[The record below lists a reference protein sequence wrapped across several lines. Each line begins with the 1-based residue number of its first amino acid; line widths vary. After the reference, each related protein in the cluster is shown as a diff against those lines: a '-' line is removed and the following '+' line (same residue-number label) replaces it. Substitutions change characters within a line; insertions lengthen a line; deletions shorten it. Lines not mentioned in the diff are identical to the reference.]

1 VAHSFPVGILSFLA
15 ASAAVASGSDVTRRI
30 DHVQH
35 GLLPP
40 VLISG
45 QAPRMT
51 ELASRMKDLQVPG
64 ASVAVIHDG
73 KLEWARGFG
82 VTRSDGTPVTADTLF
97 QAASIS
103 KPVFTAAV
111 MSLVQSGKLDL
122 DTDVNQY
129 LRGWRLPQNEFTHAA
144 TVTLR
149 ELLTHS
155 AGVTVQGFGGY
166 EAGAPLPTLVQVLD
180 GVAPANNEPIRVAAV
195 PGKQRSYSGGGFIIA
210 EQVVSDVT
218 GVTLPKLV
226 HDLVLAPYGMKQSTF
241 EQPLP
246 PDLLARAAVPYRNDG
261 SPVPG
266 GPHVY
271 PELAA
276 AGLWTT
282 PSDLARYA
290 IGLQRALAGKSGGA
304 LSDKT
309 AHLMLTRQ
317 SGPQA
322 LGFMMGGAP
331 TRPTFSHSGANA
343 GYRCILI
350 AYEAGDGI
358 VVMTNG
364 DNGDALMNDLVRTVA
379 HEYGWPDYQPVVRT
393 LAAVDPRVF
402 DRYVGAYRLPS
413 GRVATFWR
421 DGNALNAR
429 IWGDP
434 PIRLF
439 PASDRDYFADT
450 SDLRWVFSTP
460 KDASADTVA
469 TLYQP
474 GLEQSA
480 KAIAE
485 SEGRMA
491 LDASIAVA
499 GRFAEQTPAGGS
511 EAALL
516 GVIRALAAGEPDYGN
531 MDPEFANLTRRV
543 LPGVQKLIAG
553 LGAVQSMAFEKV
565 EAAGNDVF
573 RVTFTAG
580 TREFSIL
587 LDPDGRIH
595 SVFF

>member
-1 VAHSFPVGILSFLA
+1 MALVGPSAVVAAPSI
-15 ASAAVASGSDVTRRI
+15 TQRI
-30 DHVQH
+30 EHIQQ

-45 QAPRMT
+45 QAPRT
-51 ELASRMKDLQVPG
+51 ADLASRMKDLRVPG
-64 ASVAVIHDG
+64 ASIAVIHEG

-82 VTRSDGTPVTADTLF
+82 VTRIGGPPVTADTLF

-122 DTDVNQY
+122 DADVNHY
-129 LRGWRLPQNEFTHAA
+129 LKSWKLPENEFTRDAR
-144 TVTLR
+144 VTLR
-149 ELLTHS
+149 TLLSHS
-155 AGVTVQGFGGY
+155 AGITVQGFGGY
-166 EAGAPLPTLVQVLD
+166 QAGTPVPTLVQVLD
-180 GVAPANNEPIRVAAV
+180 GGEPANSEPIRASAV

-210 EQVVSDVT
+210 EQVVNDVT
-218 GVTLPKLV
+218 GVALPKLM
-226 HDLVLAPYGMKQSTF
+226 HDLVLAPYGMKQSTY

-246 PDLLARAAVPYRNDG
+246 PDLLARAAIPYRSDG
-261 SPVPG
+261 TPVPG

-290 IGLQRALAGKSGGA
+290 IGLQQALAGKSGRV

-309 AHLMLTRQ
+309 AHLMLTPQ

-322 LGFMMGGAP
+322 LGFVIGGTP
-331 TRPTFSHSGANA
+331 MHPTFSHGGANA
-343 GYRCILI
+343 GYRCMLI
-350 AYEAGDGI
+350 AYEAGDGV
-358 VVMTNG
+358 VVMTSG

-379 HEYGWPDYQPVVRT
+379 HEYGWPDYEPVVRT
-393 LAAVDPRVF
+393 VAAVDPRAF

-413 GRVATFWR
+413 GRIATFWR
-421 DGNALNAR
+421 HGNALNAR
-429 IWGDP
+429 IWGDAP
-434 PIRLF
+434 VQLF
-439 PASDRDYFADT
+439 PTSDHEYFANT
-450 SDLRWVFSTP
+450 SDLRWVFSAPTE
-460 KDASADTVA
+460 AAADTVA
-469 TLYQP
+469 TLYLP

-480 KAIAE
+480 KPIAE
-485 SEGRMA
+485 SEGRVD
-491 LDASIAVA
+491 LDASIAVT
-499 GRFAEQTPAGGS
+499 GRFAAQRAASGS

-516 GVIRALAAGEPDYGN
+516 GVIRGLAAGNPDYGS
-531 MDPEFANLTRRV
+531 MTPEFAELTRQV
-543 LPGVQKLIAG
+543 LPGVQKLVAS
-553 LGAVQSMAFEKV
+553 LGAVQSMDFEKV
-565 EAAGNDVF
+565 EAAGNDVY
-573 RVTFTAG
+573 RVNFAAG